1 MGLKIKASYLSLNRL
16 KSGRN
21 LPCLNKKLPNTQR
34 CFLHFLFLSIQQ
46 KSITIAAR
54 NLDFVRISMSTENPK
69 AKKALVKLPFPMPSA
84 QNDDDDAAH
93 NQVRPKPEQYADRT
107 WMPPRGTRRSMGK
120 R

>member
-1 MGLKIKASYLSLNRL
+1 MVVVETRLNRI
-16 KSGRN
+16 KSY
-21 LPCLNKKLPNTQR
+21 QIV
-34 CFLHFLFLSIQQ
+34 SIGLVLIFFIFYFYHHHK
-46 KSITIAAR
+46 KSITIVVR
-54 NLDFVRISMSTENPK
+54 NFDFERISMSDQQPK

-84 QNDDDDAAH
+84 LDDSESAVH

>member
-1 MGLKIKASYLSLNRL
+1 
-16 KSGRN
+16 
-21 LPCLNKKLPNTQR
+21 
-34 CFLHFLFLSIQQ
+34 
-46 KSITIAAR
+46 
-54 NLDFVRISMSTENPK
+54 MSTQQPK

-84 QNDDDDAAH
+84 QDDSHEQSTH